1 MSYSSRLKSEILDN
15 NNIYIDEI
23 LAELLGIFL
32 AKDVFKEYG
41 IEFSTENV
49 EFIKRVDYNLS
60 RISNIKTSLKIITA
74 KRFNKPK
81 VYSIYVYKED
91 KKKYE
96 ELISKM
102 FEIKNKLYEERIVI
116 SLLKGYFLSSGYIKD
131 PNKGYNLDFFIDI
144 EENADFLYD
153 IITKLGKKVFK
164 AIKNNKYIIYIRN
177 SEDVLDFINMFGAT
191 KLFFD
196 YEDVTIEKEMKNKI
210 NRTLNYEVANETK
223 KIGAAIKQID
233 MIEFIDENM
242 GIENLTEALYEL
254 AKLRLENDEDSFQE
268 LADKLGISKSGVRN
282 RFRRLEEIYLE
293 LKG

>member
-91 KKKYE
+91 KKNYE